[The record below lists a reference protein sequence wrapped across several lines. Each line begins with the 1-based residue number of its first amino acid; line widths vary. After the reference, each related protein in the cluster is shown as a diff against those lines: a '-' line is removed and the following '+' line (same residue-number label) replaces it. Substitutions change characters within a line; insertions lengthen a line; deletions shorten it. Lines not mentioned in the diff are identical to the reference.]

1 MTLSPPDHWDASA
14 YAANARFVPDLS
26 APVLALL
33 SPRPSETILDLGCGD
48 GALTL
53 ALPPTSLGVDA
64 SPAMVSAARRR
75 GVDASVA
82 DAHALAFDA
91 AFDAVFS
98 NAALHW
104 MTRPDDVLAGVFR
117 ALVPGGRFVAEMGG
131 HGNIAAVRTALIAAL
146 RAEGVVTDLKD
157 VWYFP
162 SVDEQVGRLEEA
174 GFNVKEIVLLPRPT
188 VVEAGMGAWLE
199 TLAGPV
205 FSKLPVERRAVVRDR
220 VVEMLQPALMDSH
233 GVWIVDY
240 VRLRFKAIKPD

>member
-1 MTLSPPDHWDASA
+1 MSLPPPDHWDASA
-14 YAANARFVPDLS
+14 YATNARFVSNLS

-33 SPRPSETILDLGCGD
+33 SPRPSERILDLGCGD
-48 GALTL
+48 GAVTLTL
-53 ALPPTSLGVDA
+53 PPASLGVDA
-64 SPAMVSAARRR
+64 SPSMVRAARRR

-104 MTRPDDVLAGVFR
+104 MTRPDAVLAGVFR

-131 HGNIAAVRTALIAAL
+131 HGNVAAVRTALVAVL
-146 RAEGVVTDLKD
+146 GEQGVVTDLRD

-174 GFNVKEIVLLPRPT
+174 GFRVEEVALLPRPT
-188 VVEAGMGAWLE
+188 VLEVGMRAWLE
-199 TLAGPV
+199 TLAGTV
-205 FSKLPVERRAVVRDR
+205 FAKVPVERRAVVRER
-220 VVEMLQPALMDSH
+220 VVEMLRPALMDAD
-233 GVWIVDY
+233 GVWTADY
-240 VRLRFKAIKPD
+240 VRLRFKAVKPE